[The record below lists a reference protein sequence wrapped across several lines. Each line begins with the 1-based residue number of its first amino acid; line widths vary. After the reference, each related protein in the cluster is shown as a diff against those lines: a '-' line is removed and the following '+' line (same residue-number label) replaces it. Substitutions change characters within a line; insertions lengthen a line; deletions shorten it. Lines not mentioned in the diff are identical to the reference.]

1 MRKILC
7 LTILLMFLAVPAPAA
22 EPLKI
27 GLMAPMTGPWSNSG
41 REMKQVVD
49 LLAEEL
55 NAKGGVLGRK
65 VEIVAVN
72 DEGTPS
78 GAVQAALTL
87 ARKNVAA
94 VIGSLTS
101 AATEASQVIFNEAK
115 ILQISNGS
123 TAVGL
128 TERNLK
134 YFFRTCPRDDEQSR
148 VIVETMRKMNLK
160 KIAVLHDGSLYARG
174 LADGVRPQAVQGGLE
189 IVFNGA
195 LTPGGQ
201 DYTDILKKV
210 RASEPEAVFFAGYY
224 QETGVLLRNRRAMDW
239 NVLFIGGDGANNAD
253 LTLIAGR
260 QAAEGFYFL
269 SPPLP
274 GDLTTKEALA
284 FLEKFRKKT
293 GAPVQSIDSIL
304 AGDAFRVI
312 TAAISEMRSTDP
324 DKLAD
329 HLHKAF
335 VDPSGLTGSINFNFK
350 GDRLNDLY
358 GVYRVD
364 AEGRFVIQR
373 MFQYRQIVK

>member
-1 MRKILC
+1 MRKLLC
-7 LTILLMFLAVPAPAA
+7 FSILLIFLAVPAPAA

-65 VEIVAVN
+65 IEVVAVN
-72 DEGTPS
+72 DEGTPT

-87 ARKNVAA
+87 ARQNVAA

-101 AATEASQVIFNEAK
+101 AATEASQPIFNEAK
-115 ILQISNGS
+115 ILQITNAS

-128 TERNLK
+128 TERKLK

-148 VIVETMRKMNLK
+148 VIVQAMRKMNLR
-160 KIAVLHDGSLYARG
+160 KIAILHDNSLYARG
-174 LADGVRPQAVQGGLE
+174 LADDVRSMAVQSGLD
-189 IVFNGA
+189 IVFDGA

-201 DYTDILKKV
+201 DYSAILKKI
-210 RASEPEAVFFAGYY
+210 RDSEPEAVFFSGYY
-224 QETGVLLRNRRAMDW
+224 QEAGVLLRQKHDLNW
-239 NVLFIGGDGANNAD
+239 NVVFIGGDGANNSD
-253 LTLIAGR
+253 LVLIAGR
-260 QAAEGFYFL
+260 KAAEGFYFL

-274 GDLTTKEALA
+274 DDLTSKEALA
-284 FLEKFRKKT
+284 FIQKFRKKY
-293 GAPVQSIDSIL
+293 GVPVKSIDAIL

-312 TAAISEMRSTDP
+312 TAAIGEMRSTDA
-324 DKLAD
+324 DRLAD
-329 HLHKAF
+329 HLHTAF

-350 GDRLNDLY
+350 GDRLSDLY

-364 AEGRFVIQR
+364 ADGRFVIQR
-373 MFQYRQIVK
+373 MFQYGQIVK

>member
-7 LTILLMFLAVPAPAA
+7 LTILLMLLAVPAPAA
-22 EPLKI
+22 EPIKI
-27 GLMAPMTGPWSNSG
+27 GLTAPMSGPWGNSG

-49 LLAEEL
+49 LLTEAL

-65 VEIVAVN
+65 IEIIAVN

-87 ARKNVAA
+87 ARQNVTA

-101 AATEASQVIFNEAK
+101 AATEASQIIFNEAK
-115 ILQISNGS
+115 ILQVSNGS

-148 VIVETMRKMNLK
+148 VIVETLRKMNLR
-160 KIAVLHDGSLYARG
+160 KIAILHDGSLYARG
-174 LADGVRPQAVQGGLE
+174 LADGVRSLAVQGGLE
-189 IVFNGA
+189 IVFKGA
-195 LTPGGQ
+195 LPPGGQ
-201 DYTDILKKV
+201 DYTDILKKI
-210 RASEPEAVFFAGYY
+210 RDSDPEGVFYAGYY
-224 QETGVLLRNRRAMDW
+224 QEVGVLLRQKKAMNW
-239 NVLFIGGDGANNAD
+239 NAVFIGGDGANNAD
-253 LTLIAGR
+253 FVLIAGR

-284 FLEKFRKKT
+284 FLEKFKKKY
-293 GAPVQSIDSIL
+293 GVPVQSIDSVL

-312 TAAISEMRSTDP
+312 TAAIGETRSTDP
-324 DKLAD
+324 DTLAD

-350 GDRLNDLY
+350 GDRLSDLY

>member
-7 LTILLMFLAVPAPAA
+7 FSILLIFLAVPAPAA

-55 NAKGGVLGRK
+55 NAGGGVLGRK
-65 VEIVAVN
+65 IEVVAVN
-72 DEGTPS
+72 DEGTPT

-87 ARKNVAA
+87 AGQNVTA

-101 AATEASQVIFNEAK
+101 AATEASQPIFNEAR
-115 ILQISNGS
+115 ILQITNGS

-128 TERNLK
+128 TERKLK

-148 VIVETMRKMNLK
+148 VIVQAMRKMNLR

-174 LADGVRPQAVQGGLE
+174 LADDVRSLAVQSGLD
-189 IVFNGA
+189 IAFDGA

-201 DYTDILKKV
+201 DYSAILKKI
-210 RASEPEAVFFAGYY
+210 RDSEPEAVFFSGYY
-224 QETGVLLRNRRAMDW
+224 QETGVLLRQKHALNW
-239 NVLFIGGDGANNAD
+239 NVVFIGGDGANNTD
-253 LTLIAGR
+253 LVLIAGR

-274 GDLTTKEALA
+274 DDLTSKEAIA
-284 FLEKFRKKT
+284 FIQKFKKKY
-293 GAPVQSIDSIL
+293 GAPVKSIDAIL

-312 TAAISEMRSTDP
+312 TAVIGEMRTTDP
-324 DKLAD
+324 DTLAD

-350 GDRLNDLY
+350 GDRLSDLY
-358 GVYRVD
+358 GVYRID
-364 AEGRFVIQR
+364 ADGRFVIQR
-373 MFQYRQIVK
+373 MFQYGRIVK

>member
-1 MRKILC
+1 MRKLLC
-7 LTILLMFLAVPAPAA
+7 FSILLIFLAVPAPAA

-65 VEIVAVN
+65 IEVVAVN
-72 DEGTPS
+72 DEGTPT

-87 ARKNVAA
+87 ARQNVAA

-101 AATEASQVIFNEAK
+101 AATEASQPIFNEAK
-115 ILQISNGS
+115 ILQITNAS

-128 TERNLK
+128 TERKLK

-148 VIVETMRKMNLK
+148 VIVQAMRKMNLR
-160 KIAVLHDGSLYARG
+160 KIAILHDNSLYARG
-174 LADGVRPQAVQGGLE
+174 LADDVRSMAVQSGLD
-189 IVFNGA
+189 IVFDGA

-201 DYTDILKKV
+201 DYSAILKKI
-210 RASEPEAVFFAGYY
+210 RDSEPEAVFFSGYY
-224 QETGVLLRNRRAMDW
+224 QEAGVLLRQKHDLNW
-239 NVLFIGGDGANNAD
+239 NVVFIGGDGANNSD
-253 LTLIAGR
+253 LVLIAGR
-260 QAAEGFYFL
+260 KAAEGFYFL

-274 GDLTTKEALA
+274 DDLTSKEALA
-284 FLEKFRKKT
+284 FIQKFRKKY
-293 GAPVQSIDSIL
+293 GVPVKSIDAIL

-312 TAAISEMRSTDP
+312 TAAIGEMRSTDA
-324 DKLAD
+324 DRLAD
-329 HLHKAF
+329 HLHTAF

-350 GDRLNDLY
+350 GDRLSDLY

-364 AEGRFVIQR
+364 ADGRFVIQR
-373 MFQYRQIVK
+373 MFQYGRIVK

>member
-55 NAKGGVLGRK
+55 NARGGVLGRK

-174 LADGVRPQAVQGGLE
+174 LAEGVRPRAVQGGLE

-210 RASEPEAVFFAGYY
+210 RDSEPEAVFYAGYY
-224 QETGVLLRNRRAMDW
+224 QEAGVLLRNRRAINW

-274 GDLTTKEALA
+274 GDLTSKEAIA
-284 FLEKFRKKT
+284 FLEKFMKKY
-293 GAPVQSIDSIL
+293 GAPVQSIDAIL

-312 TAAISEMRSTDP
+312 TAAIGEMRSTDP

>member
-1 MRKILC
+1 MRRILC
-7 LTILLMFLAVPAPAA
+7 FSILLIFLAVPAPAA

-55 NAKGGVLGRK
+55 NAGGGVLGRK
-65 VEIVAVN
+65 IEVVAVN
-72 DEGTPS
+72 DEGTPT

-87 ARKNVAA
+87 AGQNVTA

-101 AATEASQVIFNEAK
+101 AATEASQPIFNEAK
-115 ILQISNGS
+115 ILQITNGS

-128 TERNLK
+128 TERKLK

-148 VIVETMRKMNLK
+148 VIVQAMRKMNLR
-160 KIAVLHDGSLYARG
+160 KIAVLHDSSLYARG
-174 LADGVRPQAVQGGLE
+174 LADDVRSLAVQSGLD
-189 IVFNGA
+189 IVFDGA

-201 DYTDILKKV
+201 DYSAILKKI
-210 RASEPEAVFFAGYY
+210 RDSEPEAVFFSGYY
-224 QETGVLLRNRRAMDW
+224 QEAGVLLRQKHALNW
-239 NVLFIGGDGANNAD
+239 NVVFIGGDGANNTD
-253 LTLIAGR
+253 LVLIAGR

-274 GDLTTKEALA
+274 DDLTSKEAIA
-284 FLEKFRKKT
+284 FIQKFKKKY
-293 GAPVQSIDSIL
+293 GAPVKSIDAIL

-312 TAAISEMRSTDP
+312 TAVIGEMRTTDP
-324 DKLAD
+324 DTLAD

-350 GDRLNDLY
+350 GDRLSDLY

-364 AEGRFVIQR
+364 ADGRFVIQR
-373 MFQYRQIVK
+373 MFQYGRIVK

>member
-1 MRKILC
+1 MRKLLC
-7 LTILLMFLAVPAPAA
+7 FSILLILLAVPAPAA

-65 VEIVAVN
+65 IEVVAVN
-72 DEGTPS
+72 DEGTPT

-87 ARKNVAA
+87 ARQNVTA

-101 AATEASQVIFNEAK
+101 AATEASQPIFNEAK
-115 ILQISNGS
+115 ILQITNAS

-128 TERNLK
+128 TERKLK

-148 VIVETMRKMNLK
+148 VIVQAMRKMNLR
-160 KIAVLHDGSLYARG
+160 KIAILHDSSLYARG
-174 LADGVRPQAVQGGLE
+174 LADDVRSLAVQSGLD
-189 IVFNGA
+189 IVFDGA

-201 DYTDILKKV
+201 DYSAILKKI
-210 RASEPEAVFFAGYY
+210 RDSEPEAVFFSGYY
-224 QETGVLLRNRRAMDW
+224 QEAGVLLRQKHDLNW
-239 NVLFIGGDGANNAD
+239 NVVFIGGDGANNSD
-253 LTLIAGR
+253 LVLIAGR
-260 QAAEGFYFL
+260 KAAEGFYFL

-274 GDLTTKEALA
+274 DDLTSKEALA
-284 FLEKFRKKT
+284 FIQKFRKKY
-293 GAPVQSIDSIL
+293 GVPVKSIDAIL

-312 TAAISEMRSTDP
+312 TAVIGEMRSTDA
-324 DKLAD
+324 DRLAD
-329 HLHKAF
+329 HLHTAF

-350 GDRLNDLY
+350 GDRLSDLY

-364 AEGRFVIQR
+364 ADGRFVIQR
-373 MFQYRQIVK
+373 MFQYGQIVK

>member
-1 MRKILC
+1 MRRILC
-7 LTILLMFLAVPAPAA
+7 FSILLILLAVPAPAA

-27 GLMAPMTGPWSNSG
+27 GLMAPTTGPWSNSG

-65 VEIVAVN
+65 IEIVAVN
-72 DEGTPS
+72 DEGTPT

-87 ARKNVAA
+87 ARQNVAA

-101 AATEASQVIFNEAK
+101 AATEASQPIFNEAK
-115 ILQISNGS
+115 ILQITNAS

-128 TERNLK
+128 TERKLK

-148 VIVETMRKMNLK
+148 VIVQAMRKMNLR
-160 KIAVLHDGSLYARG
+160 KIAILYDNSLYARG
-174 LADGVRPQAVQGGLE
+174 LADDVRSLAVQSGLD
-189 IVFNGA
+189 IVFDGA

-201 DYTDILKKV
+201 DYSAVLKKI
-210 RASEPEAVFFAGYY
+210 RDSEPEAVFFSGYY
-224 QETGVLLRNRRAMDW
+224 QEAGVLLRQKHDLNW
-239 NVLFIGGDGANNAD
+239 NVVFIGGDGANNSD
-253 LTLIAGR
+253 LVLIAGR
-260 QAAEGFYFL
+260 KAAEGFYFL

-274 GDLTTKEALA
+274 DDLTSKEAIA
-284 FLEKFRKKT
+284 FIQKFRKKY
-293 GAPVQSIDSIL
+293 GVPVKSIDAIL

-312 TAAISEMRSTDP
+312 TAVIGEMDTTDA
-324 DKLAD
+324 DRLAD
-329 HLHKAF
+329 HLHTAF

-350 GDRLNDLY
+350 GDRLSDLY

-364 AEGRFVIQR
+364 ADGRFVIQR
-373 MFQYRQIVK
+373 MFQYGLIVK

>member
-55 NAKGGVLGRK
+55 NARGGVLGRK

-174 LADGVRPQAVQGGLE
+174 LAEGVRPRAVQGGLE

-210 RASEPEAVFFAGYY
+210 RDSEPEAVFYAGYY
-224 QETGVLLRNRRAMDW
+224 QEAGVLLRNRRAINW

-274 GDLTTKEALA
+274 GDLTSKEAIA
-284 FLEKFRKKT
+284 FLEKFMKKY
-293 GAPVQSIDSIL
+293 GAPVQSIDAIL

-312 TAAISEMRSTDP
+312 TAAIGEMRSTDP

-350 GDRLNDLY
+350 GDRLSDLY

-364 AEGRFVIQR
+364 ADGRFVIQR
-373 MFQYRQIVK
+373 MFQYGRIVK

>member
-1 MRKILC
+1 MRKLLC
-7 LTILLMFLAVPAPAA
+7 FSILLIFLAVPAPAA

-65 VEIVAVN
+65 IEIVAVN
-72 DEGTPS
+72 DEGTPT

-87 ARKNVAA
+87 ARQNVAA

-101 AATEASQVIFNEAK
+101 AATEASQPIFNEAK
-115 ILQISNGS
+115 ILQITNAS

-128 TERNLK
+128 TERKLK

-148 VIVETMRKMNLK
+148 VIVQAMRKMNLR
-160 KIAVLHDGSLYARG
+160 KIAILHDNSLYARG
-174 LADGVRPQAVQGGLE
+174 LADDVRSMAVQSGLD
-189 IVFNGA
+189 IVFDGA

-201 DYTDILKKV
+201 DYSAILKKI
-210 RASEPEAVFFAGYY
+210 RDSEPEAVFFSGYY
-224 QETGVLLRNRRAMDW
+224 QEAGVLLRQKHDLNW
-239 NVLFIGGDGANNAD
+239 NVVFIGGDGANNSD
-253 LTLIAGR
+253 LVLIAGR
-260 QAAEGFYFL
+260 KAAEGFYFL

-274 GDLTTKEALA
+274 DDLTSKEAIA
-284 FLEKFRKKT
+284 FIQKFRKKY
-293 GAPVQSIDSIL
+293 GVPVKSIDAIL

-312 TAAISEMRSTDP
+312 TAAIGEMRSTDA
-324 DKLAD
+324 DRLAD
-329 HLHKAF
+329 HLHTAF

-350 GDRLNDLY
+350 GDRLSDLY

-364 AEGRFVIQR
+364 ADGRFVIQR
-373 MFQYRQIVK
+373 MFQYGQIVK